1 MHDWPIDEGRHLGA
15 AGMWNFLWRIGV
27 HAQDCTVDQ
36 LPPPRD
42 AILWAH
48 LDEGTQSDRLLLIS
62 QWMAAGGYVVASG
75 DAKAWSPILGWDV
88 ASWTSTRP
96 EHPYAGLA
104 WQLPNRDAELIAPA
118 RWPFGVC
125 RKAPAMTQMIGSIS
139 AVQGER
145 QTPGRALLVGLDAPA
160 IVCGAHYCFLNG
172 HPFAAL
178 QAWLQGQE
186 DLQPWL
192 GWRHRLF
199 WLDEWVSTLADVLS
213 MLPALP
219 PQLPRPGIMGLGA
232 TTVILRHDVD
242 HSRNTAY
249 LEEEIRRGVPATH
262 AVLNDG
268 NTAFW
273 RRTLAAYP
281 EHECAL
287 HYSTGGRDWM
297 REARS
302 RIRGSGAPPL
312 QPRPAQVARGGLL
325 RQVRWAQ
332 SHGIGVASLLRH
344 LVFQVYPEWIDGLD
358 QVFANEQAVLGAS
371 SMFRAQVLR
380 WGAARVDGV
389 AGTVGE
395 FPDSQ
400 FPMWLPFKLAHAGRG
415 GARLRGWE
423 STSLIESEPEL
434 VDQMLGH
441 RSRHLPQRVIT
452 LGYHPAHAH
461 GTTFSASGGIG
472 SFRRVLDVIARHHV
486 CIEPA
491 RHVFALAHAAEARA
505 NSAN

>member
-1 MHDWPIDEGRHLGA
+1 M
-15 AGMWNFLWRIGV
+15 
-27 HAQDCTVDQ
+27 DQ
-36 LPPPRD
+36 FV
-42 AILWAH
+42 
-48 LDEGTQSDRLLLIS
+48 LLK
-62 QWMAAGGYVVASG
+62 QWMAGGGYVVASG
-75 DAKAWSPILGWDV
+75 DAKAWSPILGWDA
-88 ASWTSTRP
+88 ASWTSIRP

-104 WQLPNRDAELIAPA
+104 WQLPHRDAELIAPA
-118 RWPFGVC
+118 RWPVGLC
-125 RKAPAMTQMIGSIS
+125 RLAPAGARLIGSIS

-160 IVCGAHYCFLNG
+160 IVSSAQYCFLNG

-199 WLDEWVSTLADVLS
+199 WLDEWVSAIADVLS
-213 MLPALP
+213 AFPALLP
-219 PQLPRPGIMGLGA
+219 TLPRPGIEGLDA
-232 TTVILRHDVD
+232 TTVILRHDLD
-242 HSRNTAY
+242 HSRDTAY

-262 AVLNDG
+262 AVLRDG

-273 RRTLAAYP
+273 RDALAAHP
-281 EHECAL
+281 KHECAL
-287 HYSTGGRDWM
+287 HYNTGGRDWI
-297 REARS
+297 REGPS
-302 RIRGSGAPPL
+302 RLRGSGAPPL
-312 QPRPAQVARGGLL
+312 RPRLSAVARQGLL

-332 SHGIGVASLLRH
+332 ANGIGVASLLRH
-344 LVFQVYPEWIDGLD
+344 LIFQAYPEWIDGLD
-358 QVFANEQAVLGAS
+358 RVFADEPAVLGAS

-380 WGAARVDGV
+380 WGAAGVDGV

-400 FPMWLPFKLAHAGRG
+400 FPLWLPFKLAHAGRG

-423 STSLIESEPEL
+423 TTSLIESEPEL
-434 VDQMLGH
+434 VDQMLTH

-461 GTTFSASGGIG
+461 GTTFCASGGIRLF
-472 SFRRVLDVIARHHV
+472 SRVLDVIASHRV
-486 CIEPA
+486 RIETA
-491 RHVFALAHAAEARA
+491 RHVFTLAHAAEARA
-505 NSAN
+505 NGAR